1 MKKATKK
8 EIDEIKHA
16 LLEKYKDAVTELTYK
31 NAYELVIA
39 VALSAQC
46 TDKRVNLITP
56 ELFKAYPTPHALA
69 NADLNHI
76 KSSFKVVL
84 FLTIKQSI
92 LLPWPSG

>member
-8 EIDEIKHA
+8 EIDEIKQA
-16 LLEKYKDAVTELTYK
+16 LLEKYDDAVTELTYK

-56 ELFKAYPTPHALA
+56 ELFKAYPTPQAFG
-69 NADLNHI
+69 
-76 KSSFKVVL
+76 KC
-84 FLTIKQSI
+84 
-92 LLPWPSG
+92 